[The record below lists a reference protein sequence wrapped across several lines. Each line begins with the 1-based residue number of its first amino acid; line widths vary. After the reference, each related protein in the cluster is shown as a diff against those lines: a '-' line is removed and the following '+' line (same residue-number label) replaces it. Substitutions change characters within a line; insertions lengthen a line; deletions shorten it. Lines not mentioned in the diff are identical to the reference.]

1 MILSDKIAAWV
12 FAVISLMFIF
22 VPPGLTISIPD
33 WAESVIIS
41 NPSPVVISE
50 LPVAYMYS

>member
-12 FAVISLMFIF
+12 FAVLSLMFIL

-33 WAESVIIS
+33 
-41 NPSPVVISE
+41 
-50 LPVAYMYS
+50 